1 MKLTIPGTLPGLNE
15 IIDAA
20 KGHWNN
26 YREMKEL
33 HTNHVAWRAK
43 RLPAIQSA
51 DLIITWYCKDKR
63 KDKDNI
69 MAGTKFI
76 LDGLQKANVIPND
89 GWTEI
94 RDITNRFRVDKL
106 EPRVEVEIIEVEE
119 GDHES
124 AARTT
129 QTSRRKSAAR
139 A

>member
-26 YREMKEL
+26 YRELKET

-43 RLPAIQSA
+43 RLPHIKQA
-51 DLIITWYCKDKR
+51 DLSITWYCPNKR

-76 LDGLQKANVIPND
+76 LDGLQKAGRIEND
-89 GWTEI
+89 GWKQI
-94 RDITNRFRVDKL
+94 RDITHRFEVDKL
-106 EPRVEVEIIEVEE
+106 EPRVEIEIREV
-119 GDHES
+119 G
-124 AARTT
+124 
-129 QTSRRKSAAR
+129 
-139 A
+139 